1 MQIKDILSRNYVEVA
16 LCTLHHP
23 CSLTRNCIN
32 GGDKL
37 VFDFDQVTK
46 DYCRR
51 KKMPSCASVD
61 ALTENK
67 ETICFIEIKGW
78 KNYLDHTTNISEHK
92 IQKQVDKYNL
102 AYKLSCSIETCIGI
116 LCDEE
121 GAGFKS
127 DFLSTSKCYI
137 VVTDINIQQD
147 PLISLAS
154 NLNLL
159 AETASGW
166 ETVCWKYLKEKVEQ
180 VKGMKTL
187 FVSCHDFD
195 SLFV

>member
-1 MQIKDILSRNYVEVA
+1 MQIKDILSKNYVEVS

-32 GGDKL
+32 GGGDKL

-46 DYCRR
+46 DYCQR

-67 ETICFIEIKGW
+67 
-78 KNYLDHTTNISEHK
+78 D
-92 IQKQVDKYNL
+92 NL

-121 GAGFKS
+121 GAGFES

-147 PLISLAS
+147 PLASLAS

>member
-1 MQIKDILSRNYVEVA
+1 MQIKDILSRNYVEVS
-16 LCTLHHP
+16 LCALHHP
-23 CSLTRNCIN
+23 CSLVRSCIS
-32 GGDKL
+32 GGSKV

-46 DYCRR
+46 DYRQH

-67 ETICFIEIKGW
+67 DTICFVEMKGW
-78 KNYLDHTTNISEHK
+78 KDFLDHTANISEYK
-92 IQKQVDKYNL
+92 IQKQAAKYNL
-102 AYKLSCSIETCIGI
+102 AYKLSCSIETCIGL
-116 LCDEE
+116 LCDEA
-121 GAGFKS
+121 GARAES

-159 AETASGW
+159 AETASDW
-166 ETVCWKYLKEKVEQ
+166 ETICWKHLKEKVEQ

-187 FVSCHDFD
+187 FVSCRDFD
-195 SLFV
+195 SLFI

>member
-1 MQIKDILSRNYVEVA
+1 MQIKDILSRNYVEVS
-16 LCTLHHP
+16 LCALHHP
-23 CSLTRNCIN
+23 CSLVRSCIS
-32 GGDKL
+32 GGSKV

-46 DYCRR
+46 DYRQH

-67 ETICFIEIKGW
+67 DTICFVEMKGW
-78 KNYLDHTTNISEHK
+78 KDFLDHTANISEYK
-92 IQKQVDKYNL
+92 IQKQAAKYNL
-102 AYKLSCSIETCIGI
+102 AYKLSCSIETCIGL
-116 LCDEE
+116 LCDEAGV
-121 GAGFKS
+121 GAES

-159 AETASGW
+159 AETASDW
-166 ETVCWKYLKEKVEQ
+166 ETICWKHLKEKVEQ

-187 FVSCHDFD
+187 FVSCRDFD
-195 SLFV
+195 SLFI